1 MSKLAPRMR
10 GFLKLCVASKAK
22 LLGMLALIA
31 MAIPARAQDTPV
43 LEQLAAH
50 NVVGDSP
57 SQDTR
62 AKPNVIVIL
71 ADDLGFGDVKCYNR
85 ERGKISNPQHLDQPS
100 PFSRDKATSEGKDL
114 IQFETTA
121 GETYLIEQ
129 S

>member
-1 MSKLAPRMR
+1 MSKLSPITL
-10 GFLKLCVASKAK
+10 GFLKLRIASTVKFI
-22 LLGMLALIA
+22 GILALLA
-31 MAIPARAQDTPV
+31 VAIPARAQDTPV

>member
-1 MSKLAPRMR
+1 MNASNPAGLPHCRITDLAR
-10 GFLKLCVASKAK
+10 LAVAV
-22 LLGMLALIA
+22 LLLAG
-31 MAIPARAQDTPV
+31 PATPTG
-43 LEQLAAH
+43 AA
-50 NVVGDSP
+50 
-57 SQDTR
+57 TWAR
-62 AKPNVIVIL
+62 KPNVVLIL

-100 PFSRDKATSEGKDL
+100 PFSRDKATDEGKDL

>member
-1 MSKLAPRMR
+1 MTSGSSNMPIRFHAWFWM
-10 GFLKLCVASKAK
+10 
-22 LLGMLALIA
+22 LLFSLGHAA
-31 MAIPARAQDTPV
+31 AQPA
-43 LEQLAAH
+43 
-50 NVVGDSP
+50 
-57 SQDTR
+57 
-62 AKPNVIVIL
+62 AKPNVVLIL

-85 ERGKISNPQHLDQPS
+85 DRGKISNPQHLDQPS